1 MRFTSFRVVTNSTPS
16 ILTPGGKYFLLALLA
31 MLPFASILSAQTLPA
46 PSQPVN
52 VIIDSDMAHNAD
64 DTGDQAMLWALQ
76 AQKKVNVL
84 AVIISST
91 NDYSAPVARAIAT
104 YYGHPN
110 VPIGANHSNIP
121 NSYDSY
127 ASYYTQQ
134 VAARFGN
141 PSDTR
146 ANYPDGVT
154 VYRQALAGAADN
166 SVYILSGGYY
176 QPLMKLL
183 QSGPDSISPLTGLQL
198 VSQKVA
204 RLIIVAGSF
213 PDSGTTDR
221 GDMLIDPDS
230 GSYVVAN
237 WPGELDWMPDDQAWN
252 TFTGPGTTGASADPT
267 KNPVAYAYELYCNG
281 GGSVPD
287 QTYCAN
293 STPGWAQLGEL
304 FTVFG
309 LGNNFVVGGL
319 NGSTVVW
326 NSSTSEPGRIIWS
339 QSPNRHQSYLLLSD
353 PNADLSPII
362 DPLIQWVP
370 PATGGGGGGGVGTV
384 SGTVTQVG
392 GSTPIV
398 GATVTLGSTS
408 VITDS
413 NGQYSFSNVPT
424 GSYSVTASY
433 PGYQSGSQVV
443 TVSTGSTTTA
453 NFSLTVNNYT
463 LRVNA
468 GGPSLTDASGNTWQ
482 ADFGSNGGYTFST
495 SASISASTG
504 DPRLYQDEHYY
515 QGNWNYTFTNV
526 PDGTYTVNLYFAEI
540 YSGCFFAGCRVFDV
554 LVQGNPFLSNFDVYV
569 AAGGGNIGIVRS
581 TTATVT
587 NGILTIA
594 FQAPTSQFPTI
605 NAIEILP
612 GGSTTQYGTVSG
624 TVDDATTSTPI
635 VGATVTLGTL
645 SAVTNSSGN
654 YSFANL
660 QPGTYTLTAS
670 ASGYQNGSQLVTVT
684 AGSILTESFRLVASN
699 FALRVNSGGAALT
712 DASGK
717 VWQADFGYNFGYVY
731 STTAAITAS
740 TGDPRLYQD
749 EHYYAGDWNYT
760 FTNVPNGTYTV
771 NLYFAEIYSG
781 CFVAGCRVFNVAV
794 QGNTFLT
801 NFDVYAAAGGGNVG
815 IMRSTTAT
823 VADGTLTIAFQAP
836 VSQYPTISA
845 IEVLKQ

>member
-1 MRFTSFRVVTNSTPS
+1 MRFSSFRAVANSTPS
-16 ILTPGGKYFLLALLA
+16 FLPPGGKYFLLAVLA
-31 MLPFASILSAQTLPA
+31 MLPFASIVSAQTLPP

-52 VIIDSDMAHNAD
+52 VIIDSDLSHNAD
-64 DTGDQAMLWALQ
+64 DAGDQAMLWAL
-76 AQKKVNVL
+76 AGQKKVNVL

-91 NDYSAPVARAIAT
+91 NDYSAPVAHAIAT

-110 VPIGANHSNIP
+110 VPIGANHSSIP
-121 NSYDSY
+121 NDYAAY

-146 ANYPDGVT
+146 FNYPDAVT
-154 VYRQALAGAADN
+154 VYRQALAAAPNN
-166 SVYILSGGYY
+166 SVYILSGGFYY
-176 QPLMKLL
+176 PMMQLL

-198 VSQKVA
+198 VAQKVA

-221 GDMLIDPDS
+221 GNMLTDPDS

-267 KNPVAYAYELYCNG
+267 KNPVAYAYELYCSG

-293 STPGWAQLGEL
+293 NTPGWAQLGEL

-309 LGNNFVVGGL
+309 LGSNFVVGGL

-353 PNADLSPII
+353 PSADLSPII
-362 DPLIQWVP
+362 NPLIQWAP
-370 PATGGGGGGGVGTV
+370 PTTGGGGGGGVGTV
-384 SGTVTQVG
+384 SGTVTQAG

-398 GATVTLGSTS
+398 GATVTVASTS
-408 VITDS
+408 VITDT
-413 NGQYSFSNVPT
+413 NGNYLFPNVPT
-424 GSYSVTASY
+424 GSYTVTASY

-443 TVSTGSTTTA
+443 TVSSGSTTTA
-453 NFSLTVNNYT
+453 NFSLAVNNYT

-468 GGPSLTDASGNTWQ
+468 GGPSITDTTGNVWQ
-482 ADFGSNGGYTFST
+482 ADFGSNGGYAFST
-495 SASISASTG
+495 SALITANTG
-504 DPRLYQDEHYY
+504 DPRLFQDEHYY

-554 LVQGNPFLSNFDVYV
+554 LVQGNTFLSNFDVYA

-587 NGILTIA
+587 NGTLTIA

-605 NAIEILP
+605 SAIEIVP
-612 GGSTTQYGTVSG
+612 GSSLAQYGSVSG
-624 TVDDATTSTPI
+624 TVEDATTSVPI
-635 VGATVTLGTL
+635 AGATVSLGSL
-645 SAVTNSSGN
+645 SAVTNSSGS
-654 YSFANL
+654 YSFTNV

-670 ASGYQNGSQLVTVT
+670 DSGYQNASQSVTVT
-684 AGSILTESFRLVASN
+684 AGSILTDNFSLVASN
-699 FALRVNSGGAALT
+699 FALRVNSGGPAIT
-712 DASGK
+712 DTNSH

-731 STTAAITAS
+731 STTATITAS

-781 CFVAGCRVFNVAV
+781 CFVAGCRVFNVLV
-794 QGNTFLT
+794 QGNTFLS

-815 IMRSTTAT
+815 IVRSTTAT
-823 VADGTLTIAFQAP
+823 VTNGTLTIAFQAP

-845 IEVLKQ
+845 IEVLRN

>member
-1 MRFTSFRVVTNSTPS
+1 MDEQLRLCAQHEIHARSIPISQEIPLKEALPMLSSGFCMSQCYETTFSFSLFKANKTRLL
-16 ILTPGGKYFLLALLA
+16 LTFLLVISSATFLN
-31 MLPFASILSAQTLPA
+31 AQTLPA
-46 PSQPVN
+46 PVLPVN

-64 DTGDQAMLWALQ
+64 DTGDQAMMWALA
-76 AQKKVNVL
+76 AQGQVNVL
-84 AVIISST
+84 AVVISST
-91 NDYSAPVARAIAT
+91 NDYSAPVAHAIGT

-121 NSYDSY
+121 NDYASYS
-127 ASYYTQQ
+127 SYYTQQ

-141 PSDTR
+141 ASDTR
-146 ANYPDGVT
+146 ANYPDAVT
-154 VYRQALAGAADN
+154 VYRQALAGAADH

-183 QSGPDSISPLTGLQL
+183 QSGPDSISSLTGLQL

-204 RLIIVAGSF
+204 RLIIVAGSL

-221 GDMLIDPDS
+221 GNMLIDPDD

-453 NFSLTVNNYT
+453 
-463 LRVNA
+463 
-468 GGPSLTDASGNTWQ
+468 
-482 ADFGSNGGYTFST
+482 
-495 SASISASTG
+495 
-504 DPRLYQDEHYY
+504 
-515 QGNWNYTFTNV
+515 
-526 PDGTYTVNLYFAEI
+526 
-540 YSGCFFAGCRVFDV
+540 
-554 LVQGNPFLSNFDVYV
+554 
-569 AAGGGNIGIVRS
+569 
-581 TTATVT
+581 
-587 NGILTIA
+587 
-594 FQAPTSQFPTI
+594 
-605 NAIEILP
+605 
-612 GGSTTQYGTVSG
+612 
-624 TVDDATTSTPI
+624 
-635 VGATVTLGTL
+635 
-645 SAVTNSSGN
+645 
-654 YSFANL
+654 
-660 QPGTYTLTAS
+660 
-670 ASGYQNGSQLVTVT
+670 
-684 AGSILTESFRLVASN
+684 
-699 FALRVNSGGAALT
+699 
-712 DASGK
+712 
-717 VWQADFGYNFGYVY
+717 
-731 STTAAITAS
+731 
-740 TGDPRLYQD
+740 
-749 EHYYAGDWNYT
+749 
-760 FTNVPNGTYTV
+760 
-771 NLYFAEIYSG
+771 
-781 CFVAGCRVFNVAV
+781 
-794 QGNTFLT
+794 
-801 NFDVYAAAGGGNVG
+801 
-815 IMRSTTAT
+815 
-823 VADGTLTIAFQAP
+823 
-836 VSQYPTISA
+836 
-845 IEVLKQ
+845 

>member
-1 MRFTSFRVVTNSTPS
+1 MRFSSFRIIANSASSYSP
-16 ILTPGGKYFLLALLA
+16 LGKYFLVALIANITLA
-31 MLPFASILSAQTLPA
+31 MTLSAQTLPA
-46 PSQPVN
+46 PAQPVN
-52 VIIDSDMAHNAD
+52 VIIDSDLSHNAD
-64 DTGDQAMLWALQ
+64 DAGDQAMMWALA
-76 AQKKVNVL
+76 AQGKVNVL

-121 NSYDSY
+121 NDYAAY
-127 ASYYTQQ
+127 ASYYSQQ

-146 ANYPDGVT
+146 ANYPDAIT
-154 VYRQALAGAADN
+154 VYRRALAAAPNN
-166 SVYILSGGYY
+166 SVYILSGGFYY
-176 QPLMKLL
+176 PIMQLL

-198 VSQKVA
+198 VAQKVA

-221 GDMLIDPDS
+221 GNMLTDPDS
-230 GSYVVAN
+230 GSYVVAH

-267 KNPVAYAYELYCNG
+267 KNPVAYAYELHCSG

-293 STPGWAQLGEL
+293 NTPGWAQLGEL

-309 LGNNFVVGGL
+309 LGNNFVIGGL

-326 NSSTSEPGRIIWS
+326 TSSTSEPGRIIWS
-339 QSPNRHQSYLLLSD
+339 QSPNRRHSYLLLSD
-353 PNADLSPII
+353 PSADLSSLIN
-362 DPLIQWVP
+362 PLIRWVP
-370 PATGGGGGGGVGTV
+370 PTTGGGGGGGGVGTV
-384 SGTVTQVG
+384 SGTVTQAG
-392 GSTPIV
+392 GGTPLV
-398 GATVTLGSTS
+398 GATVTLGNTS

-413 NGQYSFSNVPT
+413 GGHYSFANVPT
-424 GSYSVTASY
+424 GAYTVTASY
-433 PGYQSGSQVV
+433 PSDLSGSQDV
-443 TVSTGSTTTA
+443 TVSSGSTTTA
-453 NFSLTVNNYT
+453 NFSLDTNIYT

-468 GGPSLTDASGNTWQ
+468 GGSAITDGSGNVWQ
-482 ADFGSNGGYTFST
+482 ADFGSNGGFAFST
-495 SASISASTG
+495 SASITASTG

-526 PDGTYTVNLYFAEI
+526 PNGNYTVNLYFAEI
-540 YSGCFFAGCRVFDV
+540 YSGCFVAGCRVFDV
-554 LVQGNPFLSNFDVYV
+554 LVQGHTFLSNFDVYT

-581 TTATVT
+581 TNATVT
-587 NGILTIA
+587 NGTLVIA

-605 NAIEILP
+605 SAIEILP
-612 GGSTTQYGTVSG
+612 GSSSAQSGTVSG
-624 TVDDATTSTPI
+624 TVMDATTSAPI
-635 VGATVTLGTL
+635 VGATVTLGSL
-645 SAVTNSSGN
+645 SAVTNSSGS
-654 YSFANL
+654 YSFDNV
-660 QPGTYTLTAS
+660 QSGTYTLTAS
-670 ASGYQNGSQLVTVT
+670 DSGYQTESQSVNVT
-684 AGSILTESFRLVASN
+684 AGSILTANFSLIASN
-699 FALRVNSGGAALT
+699 FSLRVNSGGPAIT
-712 DASGK
+712 DGSGH

-731 STTAAITAS
+731 STTASITAS

-749 EHYYAGDWNYT
+749 EHYYAGNWNYT
-760 FTNVPNGTYTV
+760 FTNVPSGTYTV

-781 CFVAGCRVFNVAV
+781 CFVAGCRVFNVLV

-815 IMRSTTAT
+815 IMRTSTAT
-823 VADGTLTIAFQAP
+823 VSNGTLTIGFQAP
-836 VSQYPTISA
+836 GNQYPTISA
-845 IEVLKQ
+845 IEVVRH